1 MKKSLHALFGDHHG
15 LDPKSVDFLMRALEK
30 NNLPGFDYIE
40 FKQSLTALAK
50 MNMDAETAIK
60 SAFVTGSTVGLTKE
74 KLLESARHYAKIIVQ
89 EKMQFEKA
97 VEKQV
102 QQKVGAKM
110 KEVEKLKKQII
121 DHKAKIEQLQK
132 QVTSFQN
139 TIDTADEQISGA
151 TTKIK
156 ETQSNFEH
164 THRSVL
170 NQIEADIA
178 NFEQHL

>member
-15 LDPKSVDFLMRALEK
+15 LDAKSVEFLMRALEK

-40 FKQSLTALAK
+40 FKQALTALSK
-50 MNMDAETAIK
+50 MDMDVGTAIK

-74 KLLESARHYAKIIVQ
+74 KLLESARHYAKVIVQ
-89 EKMQFEKA
+89 EKLQFEQA
-97 VEKQV
+97 VQKQV
-102 QQKVGAKM
+102 QHKVGAKM

-132 QVTSFQN
+132 QVASFQN
-139 TIDTADEQISGA
+139 TIDTADEQINGA

-164 THRSVL
+164 THQSVL
-170 NQIEADIA
+170 NQIEADII
-178 NFEQHL
+178 NFEQYL

>member
-15 LDPKSVDFLMRALEK
+15 LDAKSIEFLMRALEK

-40 FKQSLTALAK
+40 FKQSLTALTK
-50 MNMDAETAIK
+50 MNMDMGTAIQ

-74 KLLESARHYAKIIVQ
+74 KLLESARHYAKIIMQ
-89 EKMQFEKA
+89 EKTQFEQA
-97 VEKQV
+97 VQKQV

-110 KEVEKLKKQII
+110 KEVEKLKKQIV
-121 DHKAKIEQLQK
+121 DHKAKIEQLEK
-132 QVTSFQN
+132 QVASFQN
-139 TIDTADEQISGA
+139 TIDTADEQINGA
-151 TTKIK
+151 TVKIK